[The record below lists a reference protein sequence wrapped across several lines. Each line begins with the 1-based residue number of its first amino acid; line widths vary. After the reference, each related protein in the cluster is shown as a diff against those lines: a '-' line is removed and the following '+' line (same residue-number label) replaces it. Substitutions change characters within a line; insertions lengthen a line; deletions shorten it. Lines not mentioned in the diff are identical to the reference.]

1 RMSRPDDGG
10 AELPDVR
17 QQRIDLFRGADVV
30 REGKAGKPRAL
41 RGKPRVGRQALAR
54 PERKPG
60 FPHLEESYRGG
71 RLKPGKAEALFVK
84 SGSPLKIG
92 DPEGDEADARFHEAP
107 YAKGEIENGMRR
119 KTAATHT

>member
-1 RMSRPDDGG
+1 MNGPNWSDVRKVGVVGHLPEEPVRVGEVAGISSPVGRMSRPDDGG

-71 RLKPGKAEALFVK
+71 RLKP
-84 SGSPLKIG
+84 
-92 DPEGDEADARFHEAP
+92 
-107 YAKGEIENGMRR
+107 
-119 KTAATHT
+119 